1 MATQTSNLALVK
13 PAKTEKVSVDTI
25 NSNMD
30 KIDTG
35 LINRLPK
42 AQKTKPTQAMAGR
55 MWIME
60 H

>member
-1 MATQTSNLALVK
+1 MATQTTNLALVK

-30 KIDTG
+30 KIDAG

-42 AQKTKPTQAMAGR
+42 AQKTKPAPAMAGR
-55 MWIME
+55 VWIME

>member
-1 MATQTSNLALVK
+1 MATQTTNLSLVK

-30 KIDTG
+30 KIDAG

-42 AQKTKPTQAMAGR
+42 AQKTKPTPAMAGR
-55 MWIME
+55 VWIME